1 MQLAKGCMLDS
12 RHGNDNVVNCLCGW
26 KEEVHIH
33 SKVGQL
39 TISDIK
45 QTAVRLWPH
54 SRTQNK
60 KSVPIHRVTSAAEDA
75 RWIDRLWESVPGLSY
90 TRWLPTT
97 LNSQRR
103 RNSETWRPSFVF
115 SANFTR
121 AKTVRK
127 ISARVWKRI
136 HQRRRV
142 APSWR
147 NGYACSTTWSTRSLE
162 NRCSTALAWTNVG
175 VEAGTTALAADPE
188 TKRTSVAVCK
198 AAQ

>member
-1 MQLAKGCMLDS
+1 MGEKQRVDDRKGSCERGEALRSSLERNGRDRMMQLAKGCMLDS
-12 RHGNDNVVNCLCGW
+12 RHGNDNIVNCLCRW

-127 ISARVWKRI
+127 ISARGEI
-136 HQRRRV
+136 
-142 APSWR
+142 SSD
-147 NGYACSTTWSTRSLE
+147 GY
-162 NRCSTALAWTNVG
+162 
-175 VEAGTTALAADPE
+175 
-188 TKRTSVAVCK
+188 RTSLGFLVSCEQHLCNEVRPT
-198 AAQ
+198 